1 MPDIDYLFGNY
12 RLVTAARELWRN
24 GDLIPTP
31 RLVFDCLLY
40 LIRHRDRAVGR
51 DELVAAV
58 WGRVD
63 ATDGQV
69 NQLMLRA
76 RRAFGDDAQMQNA
89 IRTVPGFGYR
99 WVIDVEN
106 CTSATPTRTGT
117 IAPGDA
123 GAPQM
128 REFDDGTELPQSPT
142 LKIAPPSEA
151 TTATEALATATKR
164 RTRYRVLFAAITVA
178 LVGGAWAYIL
188 LGKRGPM
195 QSMPTDPSSKV
206 TIVLPME
213 VSAPRDAGWVRLGAM
228 DLVAERLREAG
239 VPVPPSE
246 NVLMASRGVGDLAS
260 ADGRS
265 RLERALGAEM
275 VVVGKA
281 TLSSMGWKVEL
292 NVVTPDATSHRTQ
305 SDNPDVIEASRQA
318 ADLLLASLGRTP
330 PDTGEKSPIQERAQ
344 QIDAA
349 LLANELD
356 AARSILA
363 AVPKPERDEVQF
375 RYLGA
380 QIDIRAGQFDAA
392 QASLTSLLD
401 DPRVL
406 AIPIMNARVF
416 SSRGTVHGRRAE
428 FADAERDFDAAVQR
442 LKATPSPGDLG
453 RALNGRGTSRIGLR
467 KFDDAALDFGQARIE
482 YASAGDR
489 LGIAQTDTNLGLL
502 EAERGRLEQA
512 LPYLA
517 GAVER
522 FESLGAVERELSVM
536 IPLFDTQTLLLRW
549 EDALRTSDR
558 QIALRDRAS
567 DPGLGVQIALNR
579 CIALLGMGRER
590 EAEALFIE
598 TSQHF
603 TSNRPD
609 TIRYLK
615 SFEATLAARQGRNE
629 QALTAAAAALKGWPK
644 DLDSIQRGVIELIR
658 QRALIATGKATD
670 ESIGSPPPT
679 SGAEADSEDI
689 APALFVAAAEWS
701 AYRNHNDDAEEW
713 FRRGRLSTEKTGVPA
728 QVALV
733 ATAYTKWLLDHHRQ
747 DEASAIAGRVAP
759 WVERDFDCALLQV
772 EVLHA
777 RGQRDA
783 WFKAY
788 QQAQAVAGERS
799 IPAALSVPPGS

>member
-1 MPDIDYLFGNY
+1 MPDIDYLFGDY

-24 GDLIPTP
+24 GDLMPTP

-69 NQLMLRA
+69 NQLMLRV

-99 WVIDVEN
+99 WVIDVAN
-106 CTSATPTRTGT
+106 GTSPTPTQTGT
-117 IAPGDA
+117 TALGDA
-123 GAPQM
+123 GAPEM
-128 REFDDGTELPQSPT
+128 HEFDGTERPESP
-142 LKIAPPSEA
+142 PPSEA
-151 TTATEALATATKR
+151 ATAKKALATTAKR
-164 RTRYRVLFAAITVA
+164 STHRYRVLFVAIAVA
-178 LVGGAWAYIL
+178 LVAGAWAYAL
-188 LGKRGPM
+188 LGKREPI
-195 QSMPTDPSSKV
+195 PRIATNPISKV
-206 TIVLPME
+206 TVVLPLE

-228 DLVAERLREAG
+228 DLVAERMREAG
-239 VPVPPSE
+239 IPVPPSE
-246 NVLMASRGVGDLAS
+246 NVLMASRGAGDLAS
-260 ADGRS
+260 TDGRS

-281 TLSSMGWKVEL
+281 TLSSLGWKVEL
-292 NVVTPDATSHRTQ
+292 NVVTPDATSHRMQ
-305 SDNPDVIEASRQA
+305 AENPDVIEASRQA
-318 ADLLLASLGRTP
+318 TDLLLASLGRTP
-330 PDTGEKSPIQERAQ
+330 PDAGEKSPIQERAQ

-356 AARSILA
+356 TARSILA
-363 AVPKPERDEVQF
+363 AIPKPERDEVQF
-375 RYLGA
+375 QYLGA
-380 QIDIRAGQFDAA
+380 QIDIRAGQFASA

-406 AIPIMNARVF
+406 ADPTMNARVF

-428 FADAERDFDAAVQR
+428 CAEAERDFDAAVQR
-442 LKATPSPGDLG
+442 LKSAQSPSDLG

-467 KFDDAALDFGQARIE
+467 KFDDAVLDFGQAHIE
-482 YASAGDR
+482 YAKAGDR

-512 LPYLA
+512 LPYLT

-522 FESLGAVERELSVM
+522 FEALGAVERELSVM

-558 QIALRDRAS
+558 QFGLRDRAS

-590 EAEALFIE
+590 EAEALFTE
-598 TSQHF
+598 TNQHF

-609 TIRYLK
+609 TIRYLR

-629 QALTAAAAALKGWPK
+629 QAATAAAAALKEWPK

-670 ESIGSPPPT
+670 ESIGPPPPT
-679 SGAEADSEDI
+679 SGADADSDDI

-701 AYRNHNDDAEEW
+701 AYRKHNDDAEEW

-728 QVALV
+728 QMALM
-733 ATAYTKWLLDHHRQ
+733 ATAYTKWLLDHHREN
-747 DEASAIAGRVAP
+747 EASAIAGRVAP
-759 WVERDFDCALLQV
+759 WAEHDFDCALLQV

-788 QQAQAVAGERS
+788 HQALAVAGERS
-799 IPAALSVPPGS
+799 IPVALSVPPAS